1 MYSEKYQL
9 MIFLIIFP
17 ISIIY
22 SILILVGLEDYKSNK
37 IFLINI
43 LIPILAFIV
52 FGVYLLCLYFSKIL
66 ISGYTGYLGV
76 LGVFLSFG
84 AYLWIALIMVIVL
97 SLIGSLIS
105 IFFLFLFKIK
115 NIIKQYM

>member
-1 MYSEKYQL
+1 
-9 MIFLIIFP
+9 
-17 ISIIY
+17 
-22 SILILVGLEDYKSNK
+22 
-37 IFLINI
+37 
-43 LIPILAFIV
+43 
-52 FGVYLLCLYFSKIL
+52 
-66 ISGYTGYLGV
+66 